1 MGFSCDMVSITR
13 DDIKSF
19 KRTVKEVICL
29 LNMMKN
35 ELFLVAFFKG
45 FTNALNITDISE
57 QILYVQLLK
66 ANLKR

>member
-1 MGFSCDMVSITR
+1 MKN

-29 LNMMKN
+29 LNMMIN

-57 QILYVQLLK
+57 QIYVQLLK
-66 ANLKR
+66 TNLKR

>member
-1 MGFSCDMVSITR
+1 MI
-13 DDIKSF
+13 
-19 KRTVKEVICL
+19 
-29 LNMMKN
+29 N

-66 ANLKR
+66 STVEAP